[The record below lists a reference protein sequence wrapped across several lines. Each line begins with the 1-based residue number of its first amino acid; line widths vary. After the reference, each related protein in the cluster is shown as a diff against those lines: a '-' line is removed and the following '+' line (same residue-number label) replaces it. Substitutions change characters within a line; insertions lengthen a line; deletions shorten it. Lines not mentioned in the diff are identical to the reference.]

1 MKNLLIP
8 ALAMIGSIFGTMSAN
23 FCLVGMFDEP
33 EMPESLN

>member
-8 ALAMIGSIFGTMSAN
+8 ALAAIGSIFGAIGTSACIVI
-23 FCLVGMFDEP
+23 FFDEP

>member
-8 ALAMIGSIFGTMSAN
+8 ALAAIGSIFGAIGTSA
-23 FCLVGMFDEP
+23 CIVVLFDEP